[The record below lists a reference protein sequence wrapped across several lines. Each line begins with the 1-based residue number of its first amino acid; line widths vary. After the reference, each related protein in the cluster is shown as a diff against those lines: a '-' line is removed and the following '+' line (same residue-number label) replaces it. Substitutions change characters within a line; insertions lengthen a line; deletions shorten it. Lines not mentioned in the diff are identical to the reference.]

1 MLVLATFLTAV
12 FPPLLLT
19 GFFLTQYRRRLG
31 LRLGIM
37 AFGLGLVAAG
47 LALLLARLLQHAG
60 VFPNVQPTDPRSA
73 LTQALLEAG
82 LGAGVPEELCKFLM
96 VWFVIRRSK
105 DCDSG
110 GDLFC
115 GAILV
120 SLGFAAL
127 ENVLFVAPQSAEM
140 RWAIVGFVRAL
151 MAIPGHTIDGMFM
164 GYFLA
169 LWWRGALRH
178 WLALLLALALP
189 MAAHAF
195 YDFPLIALDTLTR
208 TPILVPRNLDLIEW
222 LRFMQ
227 FGVMGVSA
235 SGAIWVARQE
245 LVEVFHHAVPDGD
258 LYAADGKSLRHWRW
272 VGWGMAIFGAA
283 IGVFGIAIFFA
294 DAPMLFAADGFAR
307 GLPFWSDRLG
317 RWLVWLFYK
326 QTGEFLFGLSLFPMA
341 FGAILQMHPPKRIDN
356 LFALWPSAR
365 PWQ

>member
-31 LRLGIM
+31 LRLGIV

-47 LALLLARLLQHAG
+47 VALVLVRLAVLAGLLPAITHA
-60 VFPNVQPTDPRSA
+60 DSA
-73 LTQALLEAG
+73 LGILRNALVTAG
-82 LGAGVPEELCKFLM
+82 LYAAVPEELAKFLM

-127 ENVLFVAPQSAEM
+127 ENVLYIAPAGAEM
-140 RWAIVGFVRAL
+140 RWAFIGVVRAV

-169 LWWRGALRH
+169 LWWRGAIPH
-178 WLALLLALALP
+178 WAALLLALALP
-189 MAAHAF
+189 MAAHTF
-195 YDFPLIALDTLTR
+195 YDFPLIALDTIAR
-208 TPILVPRNLDLIEW
+208 WQGVVPLQIDPALIDW

-235 SGAIWVARQE
+235 LGAIWVARRE
-245 LVEVFHHAVPDGD
+245 LVDVYRLAIPDGD
-258 LYAADGKSLRHWRW
+258 LYAAEGNALRWWRW
-272 VGWGMAIFGAA
+272 IGWGMASFGTLV
-283 IGVFGIAIFFA
+283 GGFGIAVIF
-294 DAPMLFAADGFAR
+294 DPWLSITV
-307 GLPFWSDRLG
+307 LDRLAAWPAELAP
-317 RWLVWLFYK
+317 WLIWLFHRE
-326 QTGEFLFGLSLFPMA
+326 TGEFLFGMALFPLA
-341 FGAILQMHPPKRIDN
+341 FAAILQMRPPARVDN
-356 LFALWPSAR
+356 LFAIWPSVR

>member
-31 LRLGIM
+31 LRLGIA
-37 AFGLGLVAAG
+37 AFGLGILAAG
-47 LALLLARLLQHAG
+47 TALLLARMVQYSGL
-60 VFPNVQPTDPRSA
+60 FPLATKLDSA
-73 LTQALLEAG
+73 RDAVAQALLT
-82 LGAGVPEELCKFLM
+82 AGVYAAIPEELAKFLM
-96 VWFVIRRSK
+96 VWFVIKRSK

-127 ENVLFVAPQSAEM
+127 ENVLYVAPQHEPM
-140 RWAIVGFVRAL
+140 RWAIVGFVRSV

-169 LWWRGALRH
+169 LWWRKALPH
-178 WLALLLALALP
+178 WLALLLALVLP

-195 YDFPLIALDTLTR
+195 YDFPLIALD
-208 TPILVPRNLDLIEW
+208 ILARQPELAALHLPLIEW

-235 SGAIWVARQE
+235 LGAIWVARQE
-245 LVEVFHHAVPDGD
+245 LVEVFHDAVPDGD
-258 LYAADGKSLRHWRW
+258 LYAADGNALRYWRW
-272 VGWGMAIFGAA
+272 VGWGMAGFGAL
-283 IGVFGIAIFFA
+283 IGGFGIAIFFA
-294 DAPMLFAADGFAR
+294 DAPMRFAADGMTR
-307 GLPFWSDRLG
+307 GFPELS
-317 RWLVWLFYK
+317 RWLVWLFYR
-326 QTGEFLFGLSLFPMA
+326 QTGEFLFGLALFPLA
-341 FGAILQMHPPKRIDN
+341 FGAILQMRPPVRIEN
-356 LFALWPSAR
+356 LFALWPTAR
-365 PWQ
+365 PWS

>member
-169 LWWRGALRH
+169 LWWRRAIPH
-178 WLALLLALALP
+178 WAALLLALVLP
-189 MAAHAF
+189 MAAHTF
-195 YDFPLIALDTLTR
+195 YDFPLIALD
-208 TPILVPRNLDLIEW
+208 IIAHYEGFVPLKIDPALINW

-227 FGVMGVSA
+227 FGAMAVSA
-235 SGAIWVARQE
+235 LGAIWVAWQE
-245 LVEVFHHAVPDGD
+245 LVEVYHRAIPDGD
-258 LYAADGKSLRHWRW
+258 LYAADDGALRWWRW
-272 VGWGMAIFGAA
+272 IGWGMAAFGALV
-283 IGVFGIAIFFA
+283 GGFGIAVIF
-294 DAPMLFAADGFAR
+294 DPWLSVSVEHVAAWPAEFT
-307 GLPFWSDRLG
+307 P
-317 RWLVWLFYK
+317 WLIWLF
-326 QTGEFLFGLSLFPMA
+326 QFETGEFMFGTALFPLA
-341 FGAILQMHPPKRIDN
+341 FAAILGMRPPQRIGN
-356 LFALWPSAR
+356 PFALWPSKR
-365 PWQ
+365 PWS